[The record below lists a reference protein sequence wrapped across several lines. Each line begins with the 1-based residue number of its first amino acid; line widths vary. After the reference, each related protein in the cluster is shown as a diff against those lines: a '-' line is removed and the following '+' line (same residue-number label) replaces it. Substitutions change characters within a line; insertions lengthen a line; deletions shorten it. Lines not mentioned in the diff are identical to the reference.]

1 MKNGTNPIEDLGKLM
16 DSQMK
21 KVAGANK
28 GIAVELGKIN
38 ANMSLSVGSLANA
51 IPKGDYMVSLRLTI
65 SSLELDTSMTS
76 LETSNENMETGESE
90 GHKHTISGHSHSV
103 DGHKHTV
110 TLPSQLRSI
119 QPGDR
124 VLVAW
129 VGTEPIVVDIV
140 VSS

>member
-1 MKNGTNPIEDLGKLM
+1 MSKGTNPIEDLGKLM
-16 DSQMK
+16 DAQMK
-21 KVAGANK
+21 KVVGANK
-28 GIAVELGKIN
+28 GISVELGKIN

-65 SSLELDTSMTS
+65 SSLVLDTSQT
-76 LETSNENMETGESE
+76 LLNTETTDNHM
-90 GHKHTISGHSHSV
+90 HLISRH
-103 DGHKHTV
+103 DHTV
-110 TLPSQLRSI
+110 TLPAQLRSI
-119 QPGDR
+119 QAGDR